1 MLNPDSGSP
10 GKKTM
15 QLHGRRLTVKKILAV
30 GAMGMMLV
38 AGGCGSSKKPTASNN
53 VNDIAP
59 PPPTATLAPS
69 GQYLGS
75 PMPSGYEQAKSVT
88 PTPAAD
94 VSTPAAGKSY
104 TVKKGDTLW
113 SIAQRTYGDG
123 KQYKKIVSANPSIK
137 GDQLKAGQVITLP

>member
-1 MLNPDSGSP
+1 M
-10 GKKTM
+10 
-15 QLHGRRLTVKKILAV
+15 KKILAL
-30 GAMGMMLV
+30 GAMGMLLI
-38 AGGCGSSKKPTASNN
+38 AGGCGSSKKPTAASN
-53 VNDIAP
+53 VNDIAPP

-69 GQYLGS
+69 GAYMGS
-75 PMPSGYEQAKSVT
+75 PVGATGGFDQARSVT

-94 VSTPAAGKSY
+94 LSTPASGKSY

-113 SIAQRTYGDG
+113 SLAQRTYGDG

>member
-1 MLNPDSGSP
+1 M
-10 GKKTM
+10 
-15 QLHGRRLTVKKILAV
+15 KKILAL
-30 GAMGMMLV
+30 GAMGMVLV
-38 AGGCGSSKKPTASNN
+38 AGGCGSSKKPTTASN
-53 VNDIAP
+53 VNDIAPP

-69 GQYLGS
+69 GQYMGS
-75 PMPSGYEQAKSVT
+75 PLPGAYEQPKSVT
-88 PTPAAD
+88 PTPSAD
-94 VSTPAAGKSY
+94 ASTPAAGKSY